1 MDVKTLL
8 GELIS
13 KFSRVIA
20 FKDQQIA
27 VALSNDVAEK
37 QMIDEALQRAADS
50 EARVKELEELF
61 LNEESE
67 ITQILQSAIQGLPTL
82 PEEAS
87 V

>member
-8 GELIS
+8 VELIS
-13 KFSRVIA
+13 KFSRVLA
-20 FKDQQIA
+20 LKDQQIA
-27 VALSNDVAEK
+27 VALSNDVADK
-37 QMIDEALQRAADS
+37 QTIDEALQRAANS